1 MDSLHARSLLVCGS
15 REKESAAARSRLEL
29 DVALINIALFAPV
42 LLFAYVSKAGVLF
55 AADLFTY

>member
-1 MDSLHARSLLVCGS
+1 MLDLFSCGS
-15 REKESAAARSRLEL
+15 RESARSRLEL

-42 LLFAYVSKAGVLF
+42 LSLRMCQAGVLF